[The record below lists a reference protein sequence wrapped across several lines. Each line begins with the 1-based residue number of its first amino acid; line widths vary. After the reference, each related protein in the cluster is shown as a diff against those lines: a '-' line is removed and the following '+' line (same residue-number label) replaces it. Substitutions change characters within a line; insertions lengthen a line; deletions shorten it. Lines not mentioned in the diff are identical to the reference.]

1 MKKAGI
7 IFLEN
12 VAKLF
17 KVKSI
22 ITLAIISTI
31 CLLTI
36 RGQIETATFT
46 TIATL
51 VVQYYF
57 KKDEGKNQEK
67 ESEENGN

>member
-7 IFLEN
+7 ILLEN
-12 VAKLF
+12 IAKLF

-22 ITLAIISTI
+22 ITIAIISTI
-31 CLLTI
+31 CFLTI
-36 RGQIETATFT
+36 KGQVETATFT
-46 TIATL
+46 AIATL

-57 KKDEGKNQEK
+57 KKDEGTNKEK